1 MDYKQFLEIYNAG
14 PEATYKLLMS
24 IMDLNAL
31 LLKRTEQLEK
41 RVQELE
47 AMRNKNSRNSSKPPS
62 SDEFVKPKS
71 QRKKSGKA
79 SGGQKG
85 HKGHTLKMSA
95 QPDHRVIH
103 TIKTCPDCGHSL
115 EGVLP
120 DNVEKRQVFDL
131 PPLQVEVTEHLAESK
146 VCPCCGKKSKA
157 SFPERITHP
166 VQYGD
171 NLKGLLIYLNQYQM
185 IPYERLVELFSDIF
199 NHTISEGTLYNVN
212 RTAYQALETVEGEI
226 LKQLMTS
233 PVIHV
238 DETGVRVEGKR
249 QWLHVTA
256 TNNLTYYAYHSKRG
270 STATD
275 AIGILPEYQGI
286 SVHDFWK
293 SYLNYK
299 CDHALCNA
307 HHLRELTG
315 IMELTGQQWPQEM
328 IDLLLEIK
336 ATVEKRRTTASRL
349 EPEELQSFE
358 TRYDLIVAK
367 GFQANPPPVKEKGK
381 RGRVKQGKTR
391 NMLGRL
397 QEYRRETLAFMYDF
411 QVPFDNNQAE
421 RDLRMMKVK
430 QKISGVFRSE
440 LGSKMFCRI
449 RSYISTARK
458 NSVPILG
465 AIKSAL
471 EGNPFVP
478 EL

>member
-1 MDYKQFLEIYNAG
+1 
-14 PEATYKLLMS
+14 
-24 IMDLNAL
+24 
-31 LLKRTEQLEK
+31 
-41 RVQELE
+41 
-47 AMRNKNSRNSSKPPS
+47 
-62 SDEFVKPKS
+62 
-71 QRKKSGKA
+71 
-79 SGGQKG
+79 
-85 HKGHTLKMSA
+85 
-95 QPDHRVIH
+95 
-103 TIKTCPDCGHSL
+103 
-115 EGVLP
+115 
-120 DNVEKRQVFDL
+120 
-131 PPLQVEVTEHLAESK
+131 
-146 VCPCCGKKSKA
+146 
-157 SFPERITHP
+157 
-166 VQYGD
+166 
-171 NLKGLLIYLNQYQM
+171 
-185 IPYERLVELFSDIF
+185 
-199 NHTISEGTLYNVN
+199 
-212 RTAYQALETVEGEI
+212 
-226 LKQLMTS
+226 
-233 PVIHV
+233 
-238 DETGVRVEGKR
+238 
-249 QWLHVTA
+249 
-256 TNNLTYYAYHSKRG
+256 
-270 STATD
+270 
-275 AIGILPEYQGI
+275 
-286 SVHDFWK
+286 
-293 SYLNYK
+293 
-299 CDHALCNA
+299 
-307 HHLRELTG
+307 
-315 IMELTGQQWPQEM
+315 MELTGQQWPQEM

-391 NMLGRL
+391 NMLNRL